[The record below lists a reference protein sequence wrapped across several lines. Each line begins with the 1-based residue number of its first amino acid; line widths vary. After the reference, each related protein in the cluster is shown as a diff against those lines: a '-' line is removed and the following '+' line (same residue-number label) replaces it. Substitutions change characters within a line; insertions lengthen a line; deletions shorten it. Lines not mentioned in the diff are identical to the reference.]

1 MEAGG
6 PGSNW
11 TVCFTGLKNIV
22 TKEEVR
28 GGAAGVRR
36 GEEGS
41 GGFDLRGAR
50 PQPPAPGRAAQP
62 SGTPTSAW
70 EGRGPGRPSQ
80 SLPRGSRGRSANGVT
95 PHRAPGFEALGRA
108 PSRPPPRPFT

>member
-41 GGFDLRGAR
+41 GGFDFRGSE
-50 PQPPAPGRAAQP
+50 PQPPAPGPAAPP
-62 SGTPTSAW
+62 SGTPTSPW
-70 EGRGPGRPSQ
+70 EGPVRGG
-80 SLPRGSRGRSANGVT
+80 GGAG
-95 PHRAPGFEALGRA
+95 APGETLPEPARGACPR
-108 PSRPPPRPFT
+108 SPPAVR

>member
-6 PGSNW
+6 AGSNW

-36 GEEGS
+36 GEERS
-41 GGFDLRGAR
+41 GGFHFRGAE
-50 PQPPAPGRAAQP
+50 PQPPAPRPGGPAPRHAPEGGGGAWAPAGR
-62 SGTPTSAW
+62 
-70 EGRGPGRPSQ
+70 GRRSRETGPGRGEEP
-80 SLPRGSRGRSANGVT
+80 LAVG
-95 PHRAPGFEALGRA
+95 
-108 PSRPPPRPFT
+108 